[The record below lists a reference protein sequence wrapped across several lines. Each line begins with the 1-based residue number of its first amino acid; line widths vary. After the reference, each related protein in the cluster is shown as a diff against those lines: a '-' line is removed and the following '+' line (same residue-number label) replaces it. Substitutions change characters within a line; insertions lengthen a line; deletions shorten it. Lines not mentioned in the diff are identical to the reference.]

1 MPGRGRRREA
11 GVLNP
16 NLTPLLD
23 MVLQLITFFMMLVH
37 FGARLEGSSKG
48 VRLPVA
54 PAALPGRDLAFD
66 RLAAGVDARGRLLV
80 DDKPLDEEAARA
92 WWADQARMRRA
103 GLETLDPAPSP
114 ATAGDEL
121 PTLVILRA
129 DRDVSFGTVRNI
141 LSEAQGRGFAQF
153 SLVMLRREK
162 R

>member
-1 MPGRGRRREA
+1 MPGPRRKK
-11 GVLNP
+11 GSGILNP

-48 VRLPVA
+48 VRLPTA

-66 RLAAGVDARGRLLV
+66 RLAAAVDARGRLLV
-80 DDKPLDEEAARA
+80 DDKPLDDEAARS
-92 WWADQARMRRA
+92 WWANQAKARRS
-103 GLETLDPAPSP
+103 GLETLDAS
-114 ATAGDEL
+114 TLAGKEGEL

-129 DRDVSFGTVRNI
+129 DKDVSFGTVRGL
-141 LSEAQGRGFAQF
+141 LSEAQSRGFAQF
-153 SLVMLRREK
+153 SLVLLREER

>member
-1 MPGRGRRREA
+1 MPGRRRKRDS

-66 RLAAGVDARGRLLV
+66 RLAAGVDAQGRLLV
-80 DDKPLDEEAARA
+80 DDKPLDEPAARA
-92 WWADQARMRRA
+92 WWADQAKLRRA
-103 GLETLDPAPSP
+103 GLETLDPSAP
-114 ATAGDEL
+114 AVNDEL

-129 DRDVSFGTVRNI
+129 DKDVSFGTVRSI
-141 LSEAQGRGFAQF
+141 LTEAQGRGFAQF
-153 SLVMLRREK
+153 SLVMQRKEK